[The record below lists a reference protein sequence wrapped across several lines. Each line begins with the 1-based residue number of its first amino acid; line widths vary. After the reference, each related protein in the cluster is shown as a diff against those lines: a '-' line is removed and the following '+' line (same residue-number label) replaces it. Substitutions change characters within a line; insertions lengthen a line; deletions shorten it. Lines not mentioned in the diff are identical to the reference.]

1 VLKSAPL
8 RPRPASHPAR
18 RTGRTATMSLL
29 VGGLLTSVVLAPAQ
43 AQPQPEVPEGIA
55 EAHSGSS
62 AASDIPDIA
71 LAPPGE
77 GLVTRRS
84 DTPVAP
90 GVTHTSF
97 DRLDARGWLRGDIL
111 VADLDAGGVTVDYLN
126 PGTVS
131 GREVLSQQVARKGAI
146 AGVNGD
152 FFDIND
158 TGAPLGVG
166 IERDADGGAGR
177 LLNAPASGHNES
189 AVIGADGIGRIAQ
202 VFLTGTATDDDA
214 TKVDLTNLNSPE
226 VRAGGIG
233 LYTPQWGATARTRTV
248 DGVASVRE
256 VILRN
261 GVVVSSAATP
271 GTTPLAAGE
280 LALLGRDAGA
290 TALTAFEPGEKVDVA
305 YGPRSDA
312 ADIAVALSG
321 NKQLAR
327 DGQVLTVDDT
337 ALHPRTAI
345 GFSAD
350 GRRMVLLT
358 VDGRMVDS
366 RGLTERELGRLMLD
380 LGSDDVLNLD
390 GGGSSTMLTRSPGE
404 VTPEVVNKP
413 SDGSERLTPN
423 GLGLLATKGSGQLE
437 GFRIESTGTADAP
450 ADADLTYSTRVLT
463 GLSRVLAGRGH
474 DETYAAVA
482 GTPIWSTWPA
492 ENARVSSSNG
502 LAVVTGRHAGEVT
515 VVAAQGEARGRYAM
529 AVLGAPVRLAPS
541 TRQVSLPGATST
553 GSFSINGYDADGFST
568 WVEPRDIELEYDAAL
583 VKVVAKGNGFTVS
596 PVGTD
601 TVSTVVKAK
610 VGRLSTELTVTAGL
624 TSQVVDELDDINGWQ
639 ATSFPAVVT
648 ASKSVAEGHD
658 GGQAIALDYS
668 LTGTTATRAAYLVQ
682 SPQQTLP
689 GQPQK
694 VGAWVYGDGKGAWL
708 RANLYDAAGGAAKT
722 VNLAAAVDWTGWK
735 YVEADIPPG
744 LVMPLTFFRLYVVET
759 VPARQYSGRI
769 VVDDLT
775 VRGAPPVTMAP
786 PAKVVDPMVLTDGTL
801 STGRWKF
808 AVLSDAQFTSDD
820 PESDLVKQ
828 ARRTIREAVAQR
840 PEFLVI
846 NGDFV
851 DRAFPDDIALAKRI
865 IDEEVAGQVPV
876 HYVPGNHE
884 SYGPGDLSEWSKVF
898 GAPTSTFDHLGTRFV
913 LRDSSLG
920 SLRAGGFEQ
929 ILDLRRQLDDAAR
942 NPGIRN
948 VVVMAHHPI
957 NDPSPTANSQL
968 ADRKE
973 AELLVRWLADFRAS
987 TGKGSAYMAA
997 HAGTF
1002 AATRTDG
1009 VLMPLTGNSGKGP
1022 AGAPDAGGFT
1032 GWALVGIDGDARP
1045 ADAAYRRW
1053 SAPERSWFQVELR
1066 PHVDELEL
1074 AVPASVRVDT
1084 STPAGATVVQ
1094 ESRRV
1099 PVAFPVSADWW
1110 GSSQLHVGPA
1120 EEAPLWSVA
1129 AFDPATGQLTGLR
1142 PGTVRLGVTVN
1153 GVSRSTEVTVVR

>member
-1 VLKSAPL
+1 MPSYVRKTSRLASGLLAGVL
-8 RPRPASHPAR
+8 
-18 RTGRTATMSLL
+18 T
-29 VGGLLTSVVLAPAQ
+29 GGLVTTLVVPTAAAFTPEPELSRDRLAA
-43 AQPQPEVPEGIA
+43 AGVV
-55 EAHSGSS
+55 EAHRGSS
-62 AASDIPDIA
+62 AVSDIPDVA

-90 GVTHTSF
+90 GVTYTSF

-111 VADLDAGGVTVDYLN
+111 VADLDAGGVKVDYLN

-166 IERDADGGAGR
+166 IERDEDGGAGR
-177 LLNAPASGHNES
+177 LVNAPASGHNES

-202 VFLTGTATDDDA
+202 VFLAGTATDDDGS
-214 TKVDLTNLNSPE
+214 KLDLTNLNSPE
-226 VRAGGIG
+226 VKAGGVG
-233 LYTPQWGATARTRTV
+233 LYTPQWGATPRTRTV
-248 DGVASVRE
+248 DGVAAVRE
-256 VILRN
+256 IVLRD
-261 GVVVSSAATP
+261 GVVVSSNTAA

-280 LALLGRDAGA
+280 LALIGRDAGA
-290 TALTAFEPGEKVDVA
+290 TALTAFEPGEKVVVN

-312 ADIAVALSG
+312 ADIAVSVSG
-321 NKQLAR
+321 NIQLAR
-327 DGQVLTVDDT
+327 DGQVLNVDDT

-358 VDGRMVDS
+358 VDGRMADS

-390 GGGSSTMLTRSPGE
+390 GGGSSTMLRRAPGE

-413 SDGSERLTPN
+413 SDGAERLTPN
-423 GLGLLATKGSGQLE
+423 GLGLLPVKGSGRLK
-437 GFRIESTGTADAP
+437 GFRIEATGTADAA
-450 ADADLTYSTRVLT
+450 ADADLSHSARVLT
-463 GLSRVLAGRGH
+463 GLSRVLAARGH

-482 GTPIWSTWPA
+482 GVPLWTAGPHV
-492 ENARVSSSNG
+492 RVAGNLG
-502 LAVVTGRHAGEVT
+502 EAVVTGRLAGETSVS
-515 VVAAQGEARGRYAM
+515 AIRGQAHGRFPLT
-529 AVLGAPVRLAPS
+529 VLGKPVRLAPS
-541 TRQVSLPGATST
+541 TRQVSLPATST
-553 GSFSINGYDADGFST
+553 FSINGYDANGFAT
-568 WVEPRDIELEYDAAL
+568 WVEPRDLRLEYDATL
-583 VKVVAKGNGFTVS
+583 IKVVAKGNGFAVT
-596 PVGTD
+596 PLGD
-601 TVSTVVKAK
+601 GPVSTVVKAK
-610 VGRLSTELTVTAGL
+610 AAGLSTELAVTAGL
-624 TSQVVDELDDINGWQ
+624 TAQVVDELDNLNGWQ
-639 ATSFPAVVT
+639 ATGFPVVVS

-658 GGQAIALDYS
+658 GGSAIALDYS
-668 LTGTTATRAAYLVQ
+668 LTGTTATRAAYLAQTV
-682 SPQQTLP
+682 QQTLP

-694 VGAWVYGDGKGAWL
+694 LGAWVYGDGKGAWL

-744 LVMPLTFFRLYVVET
+744 LTMPLRFFRLYVVET
-759 VPARQYSGRI
+759 APTRQYSGRI

-775 VRGAPPVTMAP
+775 VRSAPPVDLAP
-786 PAKVVDPMVLTDGTL
+786 PAKVIDPMVITDGTV
-801 STGRWKF
+801 GPNRWKF
-808 AVLSDAQFTSDD
+808 AVLSDAQFTADNPDSDI
-820 PESDLVKQ
+820 VQQ
-828 ARRTIREAVAQR
+828 ARRSIREALAQS

-851 DRAFPDDIALAKRI
+851 DRAFANDIALAKRI
-865 IDEEVAGQVPV
+865 LDEEVAGRVPV

-898 GAPTSTFDHLGTRFV
+898 GAPTSTFDHKGTRFV

-920 SLRAGGFEQ
+920 SLRAGGFAQ

-942 NPGIRN
+942 NKSIRN

-987 TGKGSAYMAA
+987 TGKGAAYLAA

-1009 VLMPLTGNSGKGP
+1009 VLLPLTGNAGKGP
-1022 AGAPDAGGFT
+1022 SAAPDAGGFT
-1032 GWALVGIDGDARP
+1032 GWALVGVDGSAR
-1045 ADAAYRRW
+1045 AAEAPYRHW
-1053 SAPERSWFQVELR
+1053 SSPESGWLKLELR
-1066 PHVDELEL
+1066 PHVDALEL
-1074 AVPASVRVDT
+1074 NAPASVKVNA
-1084 STPAGATVVQ
+1084 SAPAGATVVQ
-1094 ESRRV
+1094 DNRRV
-1099 PVAFPVSADWW
+1099 PVAFPVSADWS
-1110 GSSQLHVGPA
+1110 GSSLLHLGPA
-1120 EEAPLWSVA
+1120 REAPFWSVA
-1129 AFDPATGQLTGLR
+1129 AFDPASGQLTGLR
-1142 PGTVRLGVTVN
+1142 PGTITLTVTVN
-1153 GVSRSTEVTVVR
+1153 NTTKSTPVTITR